1 MHESFNG
8 VNSNNFKDT
17 TSGVLKFLTLRQ
29 NYLKKIDTVGQLC
42 GIFYHVHNFTF
53 MLKDI

>member
-1 MHESFNG
+1 MHEIFNG

-29 NYLKKIDTVGQLC
+29 NYLK
-42 GIFYHVHNFTF
+42 N
-53 MLKDI
+53 